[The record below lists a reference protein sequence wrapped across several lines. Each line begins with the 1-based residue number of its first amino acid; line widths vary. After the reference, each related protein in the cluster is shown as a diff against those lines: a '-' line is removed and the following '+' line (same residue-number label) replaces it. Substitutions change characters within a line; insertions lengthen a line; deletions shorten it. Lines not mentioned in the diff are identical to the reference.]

1 MTITTESPAPP
12 FEKTTLDNGLRVVSC
27 EMPYTASVSIGI
39 VIGVGSRY
47 ESAEQAGISHF
58 IEHLVFKGTQR
69 RPTPLEISETIEGT
83 GGVLNAG
90 TEQELTVYWCKVA
103 RTHFQESLDL
113 LMDMLRGSLFRQ
125 EDIERERQVV
135 IEELKMINDH
145 PGQKVDSLI
154 DEMLWPDHPLG
165 RDIGGTRD
173 SMDGI
178 TRDMMLEHMSRF
190 YNPSNIVVSVAGN
203 VPHQEVVDQVEASAK
218 GWLPSNRLGWA
229 PFDHT
234 QVAPQLRLHYR
245 KTEQTH
251 LSIAV
256 PGVSLEHPQRYALD
270 LLSVILGE
278 GMSSR
283 LFVEVRE
290 KSGLA
295 YDVHSGVSHFMD
307 CGALIIA
314 AGVDHRRVYDA
325 LQTILDQVG
334 GMRERAS
341 ERELEKAKGLVV
353 GRLQLRMEDTRAVC
367 GWMGNQETLL
377 GRVNDPQEVL
387 ESFNSVTAD
396 EIRQVAEE
404 LLVTEKL
411 NIAVVGPVR
420 GEKRLNRLLTLE

>member
-1 MTITTESPAPP
+1 MTKETDSRAPT
-12 FEKTTLDNGLRVVSC
+12 FQKTTLDNGLRVVSC

-103 RTHFQESLDL
+103 RTHFNDSLDL
-113 LMDMLRGSLFRQ
+113 LVDMLRGSLFRQ

-135 IEELKMINDH
+135 IEELKMINDY

-154 DEMLWPDHPLG
+154 DEMLWPGHPLG
-165 RDIGGTRD
+165 RDIGGTAD
-173 SMDGI
+173 SISGI
-178 TRDMMLEHMSRF
+178 TRDMMLEHMSHF

-203 VPHQEVVDQVEASAK
+203 VPHQEIVDQVEARAK
-218 GWLPSNRLGWA
+218 GWPPSNRLDWE
-229 PFDHT
+229 PFHHT
-234 QVAPQLRLHYR
+234 QMEPQLRLEYR

-251 LSIAV
+251 LSIAL

-283 LFVEVRE
+283 LFVAVRE
-290 KSGLA
+290 ESGLA

-314 AGVDHRRVYDA
+314 AGVDHRRVYEA
-325 LQTILDQVG
+325 VQMILAQVS

-341 ERELEKAKGLVV
+341 ERELDKAKGLVV

-367 GWMGNQETLL
+367 SWMGNQETLI
-377 GRVNDPQEVL
+377 GRINDPQEVL
-387 ESFNSVTAD
+387 EGFNSVS
-396 EIRQVAEE
+396 AEDIQQAAQE
-404 LLVTEKL
+404 LLVSDRL
-411 NIAVVGPVR
+411 NMAVVGPVR
-420 GEKRLNRLLTLE
+420 GEKRLNRLLRLE